1 MGVRR
6 VIVTIDRLTLKG
18 VRYEDRHA
26 VAQGLQEQLT
36 ALFAEPGMAERLASV
51 GDVPHLRV
59 DSGSGTGAA
68 VPGQLGRDA
77 ADGIAKGMGR

>member
-1 MGVRR
+1 MRR

-36 ALFAEPGMAERLASV
+36 KWLSEPGMAERLGSL
-51 GDVPHLRV
+51 GDVPCMRV
-59 DSGSGTGAA
+59 DSISTTGEATPRQVGS
-68 VPGQLGRDA
+68 DA
-77 ADGIAKGMGR
+77 ADGIAKGVGR

>member
-1 MGVRR
+1 MRR

-36 ALFAEPGMAERLASV
+36 ALFAEPGMAERLVSM
-51 GDVPHLRV
+51 GDVPRLRA
-59 DSGSGTGAA
+59 GSVSVPAEASARQTGAD
-68 VPGQLGRDA
+68 V
-77 ADGIAKGMGR
+77 ADGIGKGLMR